1 MFQYN
6 LYKSPLLILVL
17 TVQLL
22 SGSLVSVR
30 AADVTLDESQK
41 TSECPK
47 SKNKDSQ
54 TNESGILPDE
64 GTKIAQ
70 LSDNL
75 SQDNSGNLVA
85 QLPDNGNS
93 RPSESGCQVAG
104 EDGCEISGE
113 GGCEVGGPPAPAG
126 GGILPAVAAAG
137 GGLPLGLLAAP
148 LGIIPFL
155 GGDDDDDPSPEPIP
169 EPSTVFGSVMALG
182 VVTMIGRKRGFLV
195 RRKRKK

>member
-1 MFQYN
+1 
-6 LYKSPLLILVL
+6 
-17 TVQLL
+17 
-22 SGSLVSVR
+22 
-30 AADVTLDESQK
+30 
-41 TSECPK
+41 
-47 SKNKDSQ
+47 
-54 TNESGILPDE
+54 
-64 GTKIAQ
+64 

-126 GGILPAVAAAG
+126 GGLLPAIAGVG
-137 GGLPLGLLAAP
+137 GGGFPLGALAAVP
-148 LGIIPFL
+148 LGIVPFL
-155 GGDDDDDPSPEPIP
+155 GGGDDDDNSSSPEPIP
-169 EPSTVFGSVMALG
+169 EPSTVFGSVIALG
-182 VVTMIGRKRGFLV
+182 VVTAIGRKRRLLV